1 MSGDGPNPL
10 SRMEG
15 SGYGHIPDN
24 GELEM
29 SEPRYWLFKSEPS
42 AYSFDDLVNE
52 PDRTAEWD
60 GVRNYQARNFM
71 RDDMKV
77 GDKVLFYHSSSK
89 PTAVVGTARIVREAY
104 PDATAWDP
112 NDKHYDPKSSPGET
126 VWTVVEL
133 QAGERLPNPV
143 TLADVKANPK
153 LKDMLLIRKGQRL
166 SIQPVAEEEYD
177 EIVAMGNRAR

>member
-1 MSGDGPNPL
+1 MP
-10 SRMEG
+10 
-15 SGYGHIPDN
+15 
-24 GELEM
+24 
-29 SEPRYWLFKSEPS
+29 EPKYWLFKSEPS

-52 PDRTAEWD
+52 EDRTAEWD

-77 GDKVLFYHSSSK
+77 GDRVLFYHSSSK

-112 NDKHYDPKSSPGET
+112 NDKHYDPKSTPGET
-126 VWTVVEL
+126 VWTVVEI
-133 QAGERLPNPV
+133 QAEEPLANPV
-143 TLADVKANPK
+143 TLQAVKANPK

-166 SIQPVAEEEYD
+166 SIQPVTREEFD
-177 EIVAMGNRAR
+177 EIIAMGNS